1 MERAYVI
8 QSAKVDAKAGAE
20 MVKKDKAEKKDKPK
34 ARYVAG
40 SLQPELTRAARSM
53 RTFLTNALSASGVYA
68 GQDGIILALA
78 EEESL
83 TAGAIAA
90 ELGVK
95 PPTMTR
101 TLSRMEAQGF
111 IRKLPGETDGRQ
123 MRAAL
128 TPEGQKHVGA
138 ITYAVKAT
146 EAFAFDGLTEKE
158 IRQFAKVL
166 RKINRNFGD
175 SPDADEGS
183 GE

>member
-1 MERAYVI
+1 ME
-8 QSAKVDAKAGAE
+8 AKTGAE
-20 MVKKDKAEKKDKPK
+20 MVKKDKAEKRGKDGKPK
-34 ARYVAG
+34 ERYVPG

-53 RTFLTNALSASGVYA
+53 RTFLTNSLSASGLYA
-68 GQDGIILALA
+68 GQDGVILAL
-78 EEESL
+78 SGRDSM

-128 TPEGQKHVGA
+128 TPEGEKHVGA
-138 ITYAVKAT
+138 ISYAVKAT
-146 EAFAFDGLTEKE
+146 EAFAFAGLTDKE
-158 IRQFAKVL
+158 IRQLSKVL
-166 RKINRNFGD
+166 RKINRNFGEELE
-175 SPDADEGS
+175 DAGGF

>member
-1 MERAYVI
+1 
-8 QSAKVDAKAGAE
+8 
-20 MVKKDKAEKKDKPK
+20 MVKKDKPEKKGKEDKPK
-34 ARYVAG
+34 ERYVPG

-53 RTFLTNALSASGVYA
+53 RTFLTNSLSASGIYA
-68 GQDGIILALA
+68 GQDGVILALA
-78 EEESL
+78 GSNWL

-101 TLSRMEAQGF
+101 TLARMEAQGF

-138 ITYAVKAT
+138 ITYAIKAT
-146 EAFAFDGLTEKE
+146 EAFALAGLTEKE
-158 IRQFAKVL
+158 IRQFSRVL
-166 RKINRNFGD
+166 RKINRNFGEE
-175 SPDADEGS
+175 PEGDGGI